1 LHAELNSLPSY
12 SSLQSNASEGRR
24 GKFQIEDSTYDRG
37 WSKNVG
43 SIFDVCTDS
52 FHDTSLFQEAS
63 LRREIDLQGN
73 NRDKENAKIVDKL
86 DESFRLLGPFSFP
99 PVSVSP
105 PKPQS
110 SHDVH
115 IDLAPAPVFSSPLQQ
130 QSSLHLPYVPP
141 PVPKSDLP
149 RQHHEV
155 LTVVSPAPLSFLAPE
170 EPASP
175 LFAVA
180 SHVEHIGAVSQGKII
195 QSSCALSPPEIPDP
209 ITIKLPNWYF
219 KTLKGKTVSHLYFNN
234 QYSRYLSSPKGEI

>member
-1 LHAELNSLPSY
+1 VE
-12 SSLQSNASEGRR
+12 
-24 GKFQIEDSTYDRG
+24 FQIEDSTYDQG
-37 WSKNVG
+37 WSKKFG
-43 SIFDVCTDS
+43 CIFDVCTDS

-63 LRREIDLQGN
+63 LRREIDLQVN
-73 NRDKENAKIVDKL
+73 NRDKEIAMIVDEL
-86 DESFRLLGPFSFP
+86 DESVRLLGPFSFP

-105 PKPQS
+105 PQPQS

-149 RQHHEV
+149 RQQHEV

-180 SHVEHIGAVSQGKII
+180 SHVNHVEHIGAVSQGKII
-195 QSSCALSPPEIPDP
+195 QSNCALSPPEIPDP
-209 ITIKLPNWYF
+209 ITIKLPNWYC

-234 QYSRYLSSPKGEI
+234 HCSRFLSSPKGGI